1 MNKQIPLTLFIWS
14 LLALSLGSFG
24 STLVI
29 ELNKVDRR
37 SVIVQGNVGVSDINW
52 DKYGQLEVGGGA
64 RAPEWITLKSRA
76 FDVSYYESRTS
87 TSCAAVVVCAVPI
100 PPTTPVNEVAVI
112 NRFCASHTVMEGR
125 LAGLDF
131 INKAKGVTRYLRNG
145 WPAPIAPTTLE
156 SITWACEP
164 QLASDSGKTH
174 TYTVLMS
181 LLNPEQVPVLDP
193 TTTPPSASTCTLVSL
208 PPIPFSSG
216 SINIAGM
223 RRNEQLH
230 IVCTAGVA
238 IDYTVRL
245 LANSE
250 TNGRL
255 QFDSGASAQI
265 TLNGKNLVANGEKH
279 VFPTLVTSDI
289 DLGIELVGSASE
301 AGVST
306 ATGILL
312 LEAL

>member
-1 MNKQIPLTLFIWS
+1 MAGLAWINLYKGEKINLRAGTTPSPPATVSHISWS
-14 LLALSLGSFG
+14 CHTG
-24 STLVI
+24 
-29 ELNKVDRR
+29 ELKNSMGTIGYNATMRILNLHD
-37 SVIVQGNVGVSDINW
+37 
-52 DKYGQLEVGGGA
+52 
-64 RAPEWITLKSRA
+64 
-76 FDVSYYESRTS
+76 
-87 TSCAAVVVCAVPI
+87 VPI
-100 PPTTPVNEVAVI
+100 V
-112 NRFCASHTVMEGR
+112 
-125 LAGLDF
+125 D
-131 INKAKGVTRYLRNG
+131 
-145 WPAPIAPTTLE
+145 PATA
-156 SITWACEP
+156 
-164 QLASDSGKTH
+164 
-174 TYTVLMS
+174 
-181 LLNPEQVPVLDP
+181 
-193 TTTPPSASTCTLVSL
+193 PPSASPCTLVAL
-208 PPIPFSSG
+208 PPISFMSG
-216 SINIAGM
+216 TTNVAGM

-230 IVCTAGVA
+230 VICTAGVA

>member
-1 MNKQIPLTLFIWS
+1 
-14 LLALSLGSFG
+14 
-24 STLVI
+24 
-29 ELNKVDRR
+29 
-37 SVIVQGNVGVSDINW
+37 
-52 DKYGQLEVGGGA
+52 
-64 RAPEWITLKSRA
+64 
-76 FDVSYYESRTS
+76 
-87 TSCAAVVVCAVPI
+87 
-100 PPTTPVNEVAVI
+100 
-112 NRFCASHTVMEGR
+112 
-125 LAGLDF
+125 
-131 INKAKGVTRYLRNG
+131 
-145 WPAPIAPTTLE
+145 
-156 SITWACEP
+156 
-164 QLASDSGKTH
+164 
-174 TYTVLMS
+174 
-181 LLNPEQVPVLDP
+181 
-193 TTTPPSASTCTLVSL
+193 
-208 PPIPFSSG
+208 
-216 SINIAGM
+216 M

-230 IVCTAGVA
+230 IICTAGVA